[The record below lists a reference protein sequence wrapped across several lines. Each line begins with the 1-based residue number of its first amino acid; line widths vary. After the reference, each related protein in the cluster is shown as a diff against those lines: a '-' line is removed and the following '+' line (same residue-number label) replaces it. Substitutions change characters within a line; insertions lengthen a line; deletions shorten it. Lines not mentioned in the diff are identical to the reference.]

1 MSKKVEL
8 KGYFKNKKVTVMG
21 LGLFGGGVG
30 ITKFLVSQ
38 GADVIVTD
46 LKNAEELSQ
55 SLKLLDGLPIRFRL
69 GKHLDED
76 FSDIDLLIVNPAV
89 PNDSR
94 FLQIARDNDVCV
106 DTELNIFFKLCP
118 APIMGVTGSNGK
130 TTTTTLLGTML
141 KEGGINTWVGGNIGI
156 SLLEHIDEIKKD
168 DVIVLE
174 ISSFQL
180 DNLSRIK
187 MSPYVSIVT
196 NIAPNHL
203 DRHKNLTDYIDAK
216 KAIIR
221 YQKEDG
227 YAILNYDDPVL
238 RKWESECKGNV
249 LWFSARKDVKQ
260 GVFLRNNE
268 IIIDYDSKRIAIPCL
283 SQIKIK
289 GMHNIQNIMAAVCA
303 ANVMRVDAEA
313 IKNAIINFP
322 GIEHRLE
329 FVSSINGVQ
338 YYNDSKATTPE
349 AAIAG
354 IRAFSS
360 PTEPTQYPDE
370 NVIRCGQK
378 GHPSSPRILPPMLPC
393 GSKEWGQR
401 GDKGEVILIAGGYDK
416 EVSLNQFA
424 QECVKNT
431 KCVILIGKT
440 AETIQN
446 LIQNLKGKKTIPEVH
461 LATSLDESVQ
471 KASAVAE
478 DGDVVLLSPACA
490 SYDMFSNYEERGKRF
505 KELVSQLGCL

>member
-8 KGYFKNKKVTVMG
+8 KGYFKNKRVTVMG

-38 GADVIVTD
+38 GADVTVTD
-46 LKNAEELSQ
+46 LKNADELSQ
-55 SLKLLDGLPIRFRL
+55 SLKLLDDLPIKFRL

-76 FSDIDLLIVNPAV
+76 FSNIDLLIINPAV

-94 FLQIARDNDVCV
+94 FLQIARDNDVCI
-106 DTELNIFFKLCP
+106 DTELNVFFKLCP

-130 TTTTTLLGTML
+130 TTTTSLLGEML
-141 KEGGINTWVGGNIGI
+141 KEGGINAWVGGNIGI
-156 SLLEHIDEIKKD
+156 SLLEHVDEIKTD
-168 DVIVLE
+168 DVVVLE

-180 DNLSRIK
+180 DNLSKIK
-187 MSPYVSIVT
+187 MSPYISIVT

-203 DRHKNLTDYIDAK
+203 DRHKNLADYIDAK

-221 YQKEDG
+221 YQKKDS
-227 YAILNYDDPVL
+227 YAVLNYDDPIL
-238 RKWESECKGNV
+238 RKWESECKSNV
-249 LWFSARKDVKQ
+249 LWFSVEKDLKQ
-260 GVFLRNNE
+260 GVFLCNNQ
-268 IIIDYDSKRIAIPCL
+268 IIIDYDSKRNVIPCL
-283 SQIKIK
+283 SQVKIR

-303 ANVMRVDAEA
+303 ANVMRADVEG
-313 IKNAIINFP
+313 IKNAIINFQ

-329 FVSSINGVQ
+329 FVSTIDGVQ

-360 PTEPTQYPDE
+360 SIESTQYQAGSA
-370 NVIRCGQK
+370 IKCGQK
-378 GHPSSPRILPPMLPC
+378 DHPSSPP
-393 GSKEWGQR
+393 SKG

-440 AETIQN
+440 SKNIQK
-446 LIQNLKGKKTIPEVH
+446 LIQNFKGEKTIPEVY
-461 LATSLDESVQ
+461 LATSLDESVR
-471 KASAVAE
+471 KASSVAE
-478 DGDVVLLSPACA
+478 TGDIVLLSPACA

-505 KELVSQLGCL
+505 KELVHRMATDSPC